1 MTIALEDIKG
11 RLLLELYTHWCQG
24 RFGGY
29 QQPTPTVMGGFENY
43 LQLTILN
50 HSPSTDPVHQSWDAY
65 QAGKATPEPEREV
78 LPFEPEEPDLP
89 PGVTRRRPPAAGN
102 S

>member
-1 MTIALEDIKG
+1 MTIEDIKG

-29 QQPTPTVMGGFENY
+29 QQPTPTVLGAFENY
-43 LQLTILN
+43 LRGTILN
-50 HSPSTDPVHQSWDAY
+50 DSPSTDPIHEAWKSY
-65 QAGKATPEPEREV
+65 QVGKATPEPEREV
-78 LPFEPEEPDLP
+78 LPFEPEPEK
-89 PGVTRRRPPAAGN
+89 PGRSRPPLADREPR